1 MTRPALLTPQTAA
14 GATRCSWPT
23 SAAKMEP
30 TRDPPTQTRERN
42 TLSTTP
48 SSQPQPTLVGEHA
61 LLVSAVTSRA
71 NDVLAEADQD
81 RWPTDALHQ
90 FLDYLHLEVLRQIV
104 DEEWLLFRNSQH
116 APHEL
121 TKLRADHLELRR
133 LIDDLNEAATND
145 ADRSPQRLAKMTR
158 ELLAKL
164 QAHINSEEQVL
175 ADSTTELP
183 SMSALGSTPHS
194 WYALT
199 AGAVIDLD
207 AVPGP
212 QGIDAALGRI
222 LRLRAGEQLELR
234 ASSDPYPIWRR
245 LALAD
250 PEGYGFTYLQTGPPQ
265 WRVQLDRR
273 PSD

>member
-1 MTRPALLTPQTAA
+1 M
-14 GATRCSWPT
+14 
-23 SAAKMEP
+23 
-30 TRDPPTQTRERN
+30 
-42 TLSTTP
+42 STTP
-48 SSQPQPTLVGEHA
+48 PSHPQPTLVGEHT
-61 LLVSAVTSRA
+61 LLLTAVTSRA

-81 RWPTDALHQ
+81 RWPTDPLQ
-90 FLDYLHLEVLRQIV
+90 KFLDYLHLEVLRQVV
-104 DEEWLLFRNSQH
+104 DEEWLLFRSSQH

-133 LIDDLNEAATND
+133 LIDDLNEAASND
-145 ADRSPQRLAKMTR
+145 AGRSPQRLATTTR
-158 ELLAKL
+158 DLIAKL
-164 QAHINSEEQVL
+164 QAHIDSEEQVL
-175 ADSTTELP
+175 ADTTNDLP

-199 AGAVIDLD
+199 SGAVIDLD
-207 AVPGP
+207 TVPGP
-212 QGIDAALGRI
+212 QGIDATLGRL

-265 WRVQLDRR
+265 WIVQLDRR